1 MAQYLL
7 AKKLDMSVSDTFH
20 AMLNEKDALEDG
32 IHEGDV
38 VSISWGENT
47 VNVSVT
53 LTGTEVDH
61 GYIGIYSEVWERY
74 QISNDEDVVLST
86 LEPSESIDI
95 IRKKLLGKKLTEDE
109 INKVMHDMGS
119 RRIGPVET
127 AFFMSTFFNPGF
139 DEDETLWMT
148 QGMAHSGDVLSFENF
163 KGKDTLVVD
172 KHSIGGL
179 AGKAVTPVLVPII
192 ASFDHLVIP
201 NTSTRAITSPAGTS
215 DILEVVM
222 PVSLS
227 KDEILETVK
236 KTNACLV
243 WGGALDLAPADDVLI
258 NVEKVIHM
266 ESFQKVII
274 SIIAKKVSMGIS
286 HIIIDIPYGRG
297 TKVQNVEDMYTIRDG
312 FTNLFEKVGIKS
324 VILTREAFGPDGR
337 GVGPNLEM
345 KEVLRILERDEKRD
359 TKLESLAIKMCGM
372 LLNLAGIASSDLEG
386 EKMAMEKLDN
396 LQAVEK
402 FWEIADAQ
410 GSQKRIT
417 SDDITIGQYSFEV
430 ASEVDGTVSIVNN
443 KELMKICR
451 VLGTPGIKDSGL
463 YVHKLDG
470 EAVKKGDVL
479 LTLYTSAISRIE
491 NAKKVIDINKIF
503 TFK

>member
-1 MAQYLL
+1 MAQYLR
-7 AKKLDMSVSDTFH
+7 AKKIDLSVADTFH
-20 AMLNEKDALEDG
+20 AMLNEQDAMEDG

-38 VSISWGENT
+38 ISMSWGEQS
-47 VNVSVT
+47 VNVTVT
-53 LTGTEVDH
+53 LTSTEVEH

-74 QISNDEDVVLST
+74 QIMNDETVVVST
-86 LEPSESIDI
+86 LEPTESIDI
-95 IRKKLLGKKLTEDE
+95 IRKKLLGKKLTEEE

-148 QGMAHSGDVLSFENF
+148 KGMAHSGDILEFNNF

-192 ASFDHLVIP
+192 ASFDNLVIP

-227 KDEILETVK
+227 KEEILETVK
-236 KTNACLV
+236 KTNGCLV

-274 SIIAKKVSMGIS
+274 SIIAKKISMGVT

-312 FTNLFEKVGIKS
+312 FTNLFDKVGIKS

-359 TKLESLAIKMCGM
+359 SKLENLTLKMCGM
-372 LLNLAGIASSDLEG
+372 LLKLAGISQTEKEG
-386 EKMAMEKLDN
+386 EALALSKLEN
-396 LQAVEK
+396 LSALEK
-402 FWEIADAQ
+402 FWEIADVQ

-417 SDDITIGQYSFEV
+417 SNDITIGEYSFDV
-430 ASEVDGTVSIVNN
+430 ISQVDGIVSIVNN

-470 EAVKKGDVL
+470 ESVKKGDKL
-479 LTLYTSAISRIE
+479 LTLYTSAIARIE
-491 NAKKVIDINKIF
+491 NAKKSIDINKIY